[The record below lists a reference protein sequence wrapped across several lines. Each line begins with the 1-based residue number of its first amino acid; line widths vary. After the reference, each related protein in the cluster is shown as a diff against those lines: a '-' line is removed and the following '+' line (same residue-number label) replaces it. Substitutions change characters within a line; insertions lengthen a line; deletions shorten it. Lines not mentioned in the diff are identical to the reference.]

1 MDIRVT
7 LVDGKMHSVDSK
19 EIAFVVAGRKAFMQA
34 VTDASPIILEPMVN
48 LEVTVPAAAMGDISG
63 DLATR
68 RAQIH
73 DAQADEVGNMI
84 IQAKVPLA
92 ELEDYA
98 SRLNSLTAGE
108 GRWAIQF
115 SHYEPTTEKTQQA
128 LMAQYKA
135 AADD

>member
-1 MDIRVT
+1 
-7 LVDGKMHSVDSK
+7 
-19 EIAFVVAGRKAFMQA
+19 
-34 VTDASPIILEPMVN
+34 
-48 LEVTVPAAAMGDISG
+48 
-63 DLATR
+63 
-68 RAQIH
+68 
-73 DAQADEVGNMI
+73 DAQADETGNMI

-108 GRWAIQF
+108 GSWAIQF

-135 AADD
+135 TED